1 MQKQL
6 LQVAAFM
13 RLMGQRIHWAPVDKL
28 PNEEVRLRVKL
39 GAEEQ
44 DEWLS
49 AFHHNRE
56 EPGIV
61 DINQIEALDALCDRL
76 YILLGDVHALGF
88 GFIFPTAF
96 RRVHESNMSKL
107 WTDEEKSMAES
118 TATNLQF
125 EKANVLGERCWLCTN
140 QIGKVMKSPS
150 YQPAALGDMLD
161 DLSGQELLS
170 FDCAKKI
177 IYGDAPEPDIEEV
190 LAEFGKDSEDEI
202 G

>member
-1 MQKQL
+1 MQNQL

-13 RLMGQRIHWAPVDKL
+13 RLMGQPVRWS
-28 PNEEVRLRVKL
+28 PAAQMTVEEVKLRIKL

-44 DEWLS
+44 DEFIG
-49 AFHHNRE
+49 AFVADRTTDLVN
-56 EPGIV
+56 V
-61 DINQIEALDALCDRL
+61 DKVEALDALCDRL

-88 GFIFPTAF
+88 GFVYPAAF
-96 RRVHESNMSKL
+96 RRVHESNMTKL
-107 WTDEEKSMAES
+107 WTTAEKEAAER
-118 TATNLQF
+118 TVTNLTF
-125 EKANVLGERCWLCTN
+125 EKVDVKGDRCWLARN

-150 YQPAALGDMLD
+150 YQPALLKEFLD
-161 DLSGQELLS
+161 ELEGQELLS

-190 LAEFGKDSEDEI
+190 FAECGKESDDEV